1 MKNIFLLGASG
12 SIGQQTLA
20 IIRNSKEY
28 SLKAISVGY
37 NIDAAIVI
45 IDEFKPEFVSV
56 ACQKDKE
63 YLQVKY
69 PQIKFSHGEQG
80 LIDVAT
86 YGDDEGLLV
95 NALVGIVGLAP
106 TIAAI
111 KKKKDILL
119 ANKETLVAGG
129 ELVMTLAK
137 QYKVNIFPIDS
148 EHSAIYQCLLSG
160 NKQDVAN
167 LIITASGG
175 ALRNKTRA
183 ELIDITVEE
192 ALQHPNWSMGKKIT
206 IDSATMVNKGLEVIE
221 AHHLFQ
227 MPYEKI
233 KTILHPESIIHSM
246 VEYNDSSVI
255 AQMSYPNMMLPIQY
269 ALTYPRHIENE
280 NLKKLNLSSIK
291 NLTFQEMDFSRFPM
305 LELAYRVGKSGGL
318 LPTVYNAA
326 NEAAV
331 DLFIRKKIRFL
342 DIEKII
348 FEMVEKYQDNNEMAI
363 TLDKILKI
371 DKEVKKDVYQAY
383 EVA

>member
-12 SIGQQTLA
+12 SIGQQTIA

-37 NIDAAIVI
+37 NVDAAIAI
-45 IDEFKPEFVSV
+45 INEFKPEMVSV
-56 ACQKDKE
+56 AYQKDKE

-69 PQIKFSHGEQG
+69 PEIHFSYGDQG

-86 YGDDEGLLV
+86 YGESEGLLV
-95 NALVGIVGLAP
+95 NAVVGIMGLAP

-111 KKKKDILL
+111 MKKRDILL
-119 ANKETLVAGG
+119 ANKETLVTGG
-129 ELVMTLAK
+129 EVVMTLAK
-137 QYKVNIFPIDS
+137 QYHVNIFPIDS

-160 NKQDVAN
+160 DKKDVAN

-175 ALRNKTRA
+175 ALRNKNRA
-183 ELIDITVEE
+183 ELVDITVEE
-192 ALQHPNWSMGKKIT
+192 TLKHPNWSMGKKIT

-246 VEYNDSSVI
+246 VEYNDGSI
-255 AQMSYPNMMLPIQY
+255 MAQMSYPNMMLPIQY
-269 ALTYPRHIENE
+269 AFTYPRHIENE

-291 NLTFQEMDFSRFPM
+291 NLSFQEMDFSRFPM
-305 LELAYRVGKSGGL
+305 LGLAYQVGKSGGL

-331 DLFIRKKIRFL
+331 DLFINKKIKFL

-348 FEMVEKYQDNNEMAI
+348 FEMIERYQGNNELAI
-363 TLDKILKI
+363 TLDNILKI
-371 DKEVKKDVYQAY
+371 DKEVKKSIY
-383 EVA
+383 ETYGVN

>member
-12 SIGQQTLA
+12 SIGQQTIA

-28 SLKAISVGY
+28 SLKAISVGH
-37 NIDAAIVI
+37 NIDAAIAI
-45 IDEFKPEFVSV
+45 INEFKPEMVSV
-56 ACQKDKE
+56 AYQKDKE

-69 PQIKFSHGEQG
+69 PEIHFSYGDQG

-86 YGDDEGLLV
+86 YGESEGLLV
-95 NALVGIVGLAP
+95 NAVVGIMGLAP

-111 KKKKDILL
+111 MKKRDILL
-119 ANKETLVAGG
+119 ANKETLVTGG
-129 ELVMTLAK
+129 EVVMTLAK
-137 QYKVNIFPIDS
+137 QYHVNIFPIDS
-148 EHSAIYQCLLSG
+148 EHSAIYQCLQSG
-160 NKQDVAN
+160 DKKDVAN

-175 ALRNKTRA
+175 ALRNKNRA
-183 ELIDITVEE
+183 ELVDITVEE
-192 ALQHPNWSMGKKIT
+192 TLKHPNWSMGKKIT

-246 VEYNDSSVI
+246 VEYNDGSI
-255 AQMSYPNMMLPIQY
+255 MAQMSYPNMMLPIQY
-269 ALTYPRHIENE
+269 AFTYPRHIENE

-291 NLTFQEMDFSRFPM
+291 NLSFQEMDFSRFPM
-305 LELAYRVGKSGGL
+305 LGLAYQVGKSGGL

-331 DLFIRKKIRFL
+331 DLFINKKIKFL

-348 FEMVEKYQDNNEMAI
+348 FEMIERYQGNNELAI
-363 TLDKILKI
+363 TLDNILKI
-371 DKEVKKDVYQAY
+371 DKEVKKSIY
-383 EVA
+383 ETYGVN

>member
-1 MKNIFLLGASG
+1 MKNICLLGASG
-12 SIGQQTLA
+12 SIGQQTIN

-28 SLKAISVGY
+28 SLKAISVGH
-37 NIDAAIVI
+37 NIEAAIAI
-45 IDEFKPEFVSV
+45 ITEFRPEFVSV

-63 YLQVKY
+63 YLQT
-69 PQIKFSHGEQG
+69 KFPEITFACGEQG

-86 YGDDEGLLV
+86 YGDREGLLI
-95 NALVGIVGLAP
+95 NAVVGMIGLAP

-111 KKKKDILL
+111 MQKRDVLL

-129 ELVMTLAK
+129 ELVMALAK
-137 QYKVNIFPIDS
+137 QYKVNIFPVDS

-160 NKQDVAN
+160 NREDVAN

-175 ALRNKTRA
+175 ALRDKSRS
-183 ELIDITVEE
+183 ELATVSLEE
-192 ALQHPNWSMGKKIT
+192 ALKHPNWSMGKKIT

-221 AHHLFQ
+221 AHHLFS

-246 VEYNDSSVI
+246 VEYNDGSII

-269 ALTYPRHIENE
+269 ALTHPHHIKNE
-280 NLKKLNLSSIK
+280 AIKMLDFISMKNLS
-291 NLTFQEMDFSRFPM
+291 FQTMDFSRFPM
-305 LELAYRVGKSGGL
+305 LELAYQVGKSGGI

-331 DLFIRKKIRFL
+331 DLFMRKKISFL

-348 FEMVEKYQDNNEMAI
+348 FEMVKQYQTNNKIAI
-363 TLDKILKI
+363 TLNAILQI
-371 DKEVKKDVYQAY
+371 DSEVKKIIYETY
-383 EVA
+383 EVN

>member
-20 IIRNSKEY
+20 VIRNSQEY

-37 NIDAAIVI
+37 NIEAAIAI
-45 IDEFKPEFVSV
+45 IHEFKPELVSV
-56 ACQKDKE
+56 ASLQEKKQLQK
-63 YLQVKY
+63 
-69 PQIKFSHGEQG
+69 KFPEIIFSCGEQG

-86 YGDDEGLLV
+86 YGDQEGLLI
-95 NALVGIVGLAP
+95 NAVVGIIGLAP
-106 TIAAI
+106 TLAAI
-111 KKKKDILL
+111 AKKRDVLL
-119 ANKETLVAGG
+119 ANKETLVTGG
-129 ELVMTLAK
+129 ELVMKLAEE
-137 QYKVNIFPIDS
+137 YHVNIFPIDS

-160 NKQDVAN
+160 KKQDVAN

-175 ALRNKTRA
+175 ALRNHDRI
-183 ELIDITVEE
+183 ELSDITLEE

-233 KTILHPESIIHSM
+233 QTILHPESIIHSM
-246 VEYNDSSVI
+246 VEFKDGSII
-255 AQMSYPNMMLPIQY
+255 AQMSLPNMMLPIQY
-269 ALTYPRHIENE
+269 ALTYPRHLENE
-280 NLKKLNLSSIK
+280 NITRLDLTKTKSLSFK
-291 NLTFQEMDFSRFPM
+291 EMDIKRFPM
-305 LELAYRVGKSGGL
+305 LQLAYLVGQKGGL

-331 DLFIRKKIRFL
+331 DLFIRKKIKFL

-348 FEMVEKYQDNNEMAI
+348 SEMVEKYQSNNQIAI

-371 DKEVKKDVYQAY
+371 DNEVKKVIYETY
-383 EVA
+383 EVS